1 LKNRSCWIRNLSS
14 AMISNSRNSC
24 RLCDHYTRT
33 NLGTHFCKQAGR
45 LSPKCNA
52 KLTTAPQIQ
61 ITRRKALLIS
71 IKCNAVE
78 IILQKLAKNFNE
90 YTHPNTNT
98 RTDCKIPSS
107 KETQK
112 EDLSTQISRAT
123 NESCSTINTK
133 IVPCLDSISL
143 PFSAHP
149 IIVAKERTNTSY
161 HLKAHCKELST

>member
-1 LKNRSCWIRNLSS
+1 
-14 AMISNSRNSC
+14 M
-24 RLCDHYTRT
+24 
-33 NLGTHFCKQAGR
+33 Q
-45 LSPKCNA
+45 
-52 KLTTAPQIQ
+52 
-61 ITRRKALLIS
+61 
-71 IKCNAVE
+71 KCNAVE
-78 IILQKLAKNFNE
+78 IILQKLSKNFNE

-107 KETQK
+107 KETPK

>member
-1 LKNRSCWIRNLSS
+1 
-14 AMISNSRNSC
+14 MISNSRNSC

-33 NLGTHFCKQAGR
+33 NFGTHFCKQAGR

-52 KLTTAPQIQ
+52 KMQRSRNYTP
-61 ITRRKALLIS
+61 KA
-71 IKCNAVE
+71 
-78 IILQKLAKNFNE
+78 
-90 YTHPNTNT
+90 
-98 RTDCKIPSS
+98 S
-107 KETQK
+107 KEFQRVHPSKHKHTDRLQNTELKRNTK